1 MATGESWPKA
11 HRRPSREDAMADAEC
26 AEWKEGG
33 SRWFGAAA
41 MSCCCGAADY
51 GLWKGWRQMFSPTAI
66 RCPVLRLT
74 PDGLSVAMPWWRRV
88 VDSDPMLGKLQK
100 ERFAGTE
107 QKKRSGVP
115 ADKGPAS
122 TRPGRAP
129 TMNSPPLQ
137 SIKAMGQ
144 WQATIS
150 TFLARARAQGPAA
163 APRSVRVWAGAATMT
178 LA

>member
-1 MATGESWPKA
+1 
-11 HRRPSREDAMADAEC
+11 MADAEC

-41 MSCCCGAADY
+41 MSCCCGAVDY

-74 PDGLSVAMPWWRRV
+74 PGGLSVAMPWWRRV

-107 QKKRSGVP
+107 QKKEKWSPSRQG
-115 ADKGPAS
+115 A
-122 TRPGRAP
+122 RAP

-163 APRSVRVWAGAATMT
+163 GTTQCESLGWAATMT